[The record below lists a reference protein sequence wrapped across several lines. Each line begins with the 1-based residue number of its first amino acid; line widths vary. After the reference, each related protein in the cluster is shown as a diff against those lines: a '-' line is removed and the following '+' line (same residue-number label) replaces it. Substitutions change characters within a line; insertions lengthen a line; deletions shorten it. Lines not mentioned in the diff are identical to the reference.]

1 MPSMR
6 LGAAG
11 LVESREMSASERQQ
25 SPSKKSLVISV
36 GFGAG
41 AVLMLALIVGSLL
54 WYTSR
59 PRSWNA
65 TAIQAS
71 FSQETYSV
79 DADSNVIAMGLDYT
93 VNNTT
98 ETDYTVSGTNTF
110 MIVEPDAMHP
120 SASGKY
126 KIAEAR
132 FVPAGHK
139 EKCSVSVD
147 PEFDTSF
154 AIEGFVIFDKAY
166 RYKIVFP
173 KPLRPSP
180 EERKKAVADI
190 RNQKPGR

>member
-1 MPSMR
+1 
-6 LGAAG
+6 
-11 LVESREMSASERQQ
+11 MSASERQ
-25 SPSKKSLVISV
+25 PSKLNKSLVINA

-41 AVLMLALIVGSLL
+41 AVVMLALIVGGVI

-71 FSQETYSV
+71 FSQEAYSV
-79 DADSNVIAMGLDYT
+79 DGDSNVIGTNLDYT

-98 ETDYTVSGTNTF
+98 ANDYTISGTDTF

-126 KIAEAR
+126 KIGEPC

-139 EKCSVSVD
+139 VKCSVSVD

-154 AIEGFVIFDKAY
+154 AIEGFVIFDKVN

-190 RNQKPGR
+190 KNQRPGR

>member
-1 MPSMR
+1 M
-6 LGAAG
+6 
-11 LVESREMSASERQQ
+11 
-25 SPSKKSLVISV
+25 KKSLVISA

-41 AVLMLALIVGSLL
+41 AVLMLALVVGGVL

-79 DADSNVIAMGLDYT
+79 DADSNVVGTGLDYT

-126 KIAEAR
+126 KIAEAC

-147 PEFDTSF
+147 PEFD
-154 AIEGFVIFDKAY
+154 
-166 RYKIVFP
+166 
-173 KPLRPSP
+173 
-180 EERKKAVADI
+180 
-190 RNQKPGR
+190 

>member
-1 MPSMR
+1 M
-6 LGAAG
+6 
-11 LVESREMSASERQQ
+11 
-25 SPSKKSLVISV
+25 SPSEHQPTNWKSPLVISA
-36 GFGAG
+36 GLGAG
-41 AVLMLALIVGSLL
+41 VGLMVALIVGGVI

-59 PRSWNA
+59 PKPWNA
-65 TAIQAS
+65 TAIRAS
-71 FSQETYSV
+71 FSQEAYSV
-79 DADSNVIAMGLDYT
+79 DADSNVIGTYLDYI

-98 ETDYTVSGTNTF
+98 PTDYTISGTDTF

-126 KIAEAR
+126 KIAEPC

-139 EKCSVSVD
+139 VKCSVSVD

-190 RNQKPGR
+190 KNQKPGR